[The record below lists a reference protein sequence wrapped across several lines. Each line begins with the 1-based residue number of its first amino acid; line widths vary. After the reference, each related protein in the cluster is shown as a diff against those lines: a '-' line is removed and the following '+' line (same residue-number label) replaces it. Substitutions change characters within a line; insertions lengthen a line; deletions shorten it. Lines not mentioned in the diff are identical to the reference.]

1 MANEQVKNIIRGG
14 LSIEDINTR
23 IKKEICYE
31 TLEELTDSKLL
42 NEYKECNSVKN
53 EIKKLENILRK
64 HTDEEKTQKI
74 IDEYLL
80 DLIPA
85 GTKGVIR
92 GNKFNKL
99 VKQNITK
106 LGLDTERFE
115 ICFEKKCEFHF
126 TTEIPDWYILE
137 KKTNKIIIGMNQL
150 DLWGGGQQLNRGSK
164 YLENNKHN
172 NSNSKLL
179 CVVCNE
185 IQLKSNKNKIYN
197 LFDIGFNNN
206 TLSYLNN
213 IQNIISLYFD

>member
-74 IDEYLL
+74 TDEYLL
-80 DLIPA
+80 HLIPA

-150 DLWGGGQQLNRGSK
+150 DLWGGGQQINRGSK